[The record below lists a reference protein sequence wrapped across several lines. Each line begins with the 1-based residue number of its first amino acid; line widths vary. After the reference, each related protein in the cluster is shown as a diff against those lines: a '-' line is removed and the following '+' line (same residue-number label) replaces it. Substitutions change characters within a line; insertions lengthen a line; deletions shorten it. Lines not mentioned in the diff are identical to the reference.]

1 MAMRRALG
9 RVLAVLLA
17 VLLPAAAIEQTY
29 RVYLFGSAAWS
40 FERLDSVHD
49 LWTSGLIE
57 AADDR
62 EIVFEL
68 RPNVDAYFKLAT
80 LRTNAQGLRDVAH
93 PLARPPGALRIAVVG
108 SSFTMPAGV
117 PLEGSWHYQLERRLD
132 ALDPARRHEAINFA
146 VGGYSAR
153 QMIAVLQKKVFAYAP
168 QLVLFELTTHTPYLD
183 YPPDFYVKA
192 YAVPAVTH
200 PFFHSFV
207 IERLRARA
215 PASNPDAV
223 PYPADRL
230 ASIDSTMREAAKIAA
245 DHGVPICFVVLNMNQ
260 ETAANAGTLAGIAK
274 RHSPCA
280 IDTTAAFAGRDLAK
294 LVIYPIDA
302 HPNAIA
308 HGIFA
313 DAIAPQVARA
323 MGLAAP

>member
-1 MAMRRALG
+1 
-9 RVLAVLLA
+9 
-17 VLLPAAAIEQTY
+17 LPAAAIEQTY

-57 AADDR
+57 QADDR

-68 RPNVDAYFKLAT
+68 RPNVDAYFKLAR
-80 LRTNAQGLRDVAH
+80 LRTNAQGLRDVAY
-93 PLARPPGALRIAVVG
+93 PLAGTPGTLRIAVVG

-117 PLEGSWHYQLERRLD
+117 PLEGSWHYQLEQRLD
-132 ALDPARRHEAINFA
+132 ALDPARKHEAINFA

-153 QMIAVLQKKVFAYAP
+153 QMIAVLKKKVFAYSP

-183 YPPDFYVKA
+183 YPPDFYSKP

-200 PFFHSFV
+200 PFFRSFV
-207 IERLRARA
+207 LDRLRA
-215 PASNPDAV
+215 PAAGPNADAV
-223 PYPADRL
+223 PYASDRL
-230 ASIDSTMREAAKIAA
+230 AAVDATMQEAAGIAA
-245 DHGVPICFVVLNMNQ
+245 EHGVPICFLVLNMNQ
-260 ETAANAGTLAGIAK
+260 ETAANAKALLGVAR
-274 RHSPCA
+274 RHSSCA
-280 IDTTAAFAGRDLAK
+280 VDTTPAFAGMDLAK

-313 DAIAPQVARA
+313 DAVKPYVAREL
-323 MGLAAP
+323 GLLTP